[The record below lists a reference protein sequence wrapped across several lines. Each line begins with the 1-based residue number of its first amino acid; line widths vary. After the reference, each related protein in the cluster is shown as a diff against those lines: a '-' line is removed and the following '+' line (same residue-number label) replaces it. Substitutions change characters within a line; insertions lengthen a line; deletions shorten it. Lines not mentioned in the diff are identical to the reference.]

1 MTNREMLDDLLRRLY
16 DETLAILEDETPS
29 HIDAR
34 SILQFS
40 VAGFS
45 HAMESRYAAVYPITG
60 GTGVCPGSKC
70 LVTEGMQ
77 SMMDDI
83 FKRLYDETLAIINDP
98 GTSRREAR
106 DALKAVLATMAYAAR
121 N

>member
-34 SILQFS
+34 RILQFS
-40 VAGFS
+40 VDGFS

-70 LVTEGMQ
+70 LVTEEMQ
-77 SMMDDI
+77 SLMEDI
-83 FKRLYDETLAIINDP
+83 FKRLYDETLGIVNSP
-98 GTSRREAR
+98 GISRRGVR
-106 DALKAVLATMAYAAR
+106 DALKAALETMAYAAR